1 IRFRVSSTRA
11 VSSMMPGE
19 RWRSNRPCL
28 AKRRRSKDAP
38 PAVGLSIALTRMPV
52 SSTPLGMTLAT
63 HHPDLFGDLFFL
75 FPDFLWSTPL
85 RLRVEGAHARKEP
98 LQSTPRPLPR
108 GLLFVHRTRSRAD
121 VFLLNLKT
129 GAHKLLLSLLGPSL
143 RSLQQFLQFV
153 CHNNII
159 PHSATCW

>member
-1 IRFRVSSTRA
+1 
-11 VSSMMPGE
+11 
-19 RWRSNRPCL
+19 
-28 AKRRRSKDAP
+28 
-38 PAVGLSIALTRMPV
+38 VGFSIALTRMPV
-52 SSTPLGMTLAT
+52 SSTALGMTLAT

-85 RLRVEGAHARKEP
+85 RLRVEGPHARKEP
-98 LQSTPRPLPR
+98 LQPTPCPLPR
-108 GLLFVHRTRSRAD
+108 GLLFVRRTRCRAD

-129 GAHKLLLSLLGPSL
+129 GAHELLLSLLGPGL

-159 PHSATCW
+159 TTS

>member
-1 IRFRVSSTRA
+1 MSR
-11 VSSMMPGE
+11 
-19 RWRSNRPCL
+19 L
-28 AKRRRSKDAP
+28 
-38 PAVGLSIALTRMPV
+38 VGLSIALTRMPV
-52 SSTPLGMTLAT
+52 SSTPLGMTPAT

-85 RLRVEGAHARKEP
+85 HLRVEAPHARKEP
-98 LQSTPRPLPR
+98 LQSNPRPL
-108 GLLFVHRTRSRAD
+108 FVRRMRSRAD

-129 GAHKLLLSLLGPSL
+129 GAHKLPLSLLGPGL

-159 PHSATCW
+159 LHSATSWIPLRAAQRHVGRHGVGHVRW